1 MNTIRTVAKNT
12 SALLGGEAVSRVLTF
27 LITLYIARSL
37 GAESLGQYAFALAFV
52 SLFRVFADMGLNTL
66 TTREVA
72 KDHKMAGKYLTNLL
86 TIKSLLGFLTF
97 LLVYLAV
104 HATGK
109 SEELSLLVYVAALW
123 IWAESL
129 GGLVQSVFS
138 GFESMEYVALLNVVE
153 KAVLFVVSF
162 YALLSDVPHKLLWL
176 ISAYPISSLCAFFVG
191 IILLALR
198 GLPVRMEVDRKFW
211 MDVLRAG
218 WPFALMGI
226 LGGIYLY
233 TDRVLLSIIQG
244 EDRVVGWYTAGAKAF
259 WTVHAVQAFFYRA
272 LFPTASK
279 TYSESTE
286 DYIRMLKRTGR
297 FIFTYTIPVATV
309 GIVWAPKVVDFFY
322 GHNYAPTV
330 LVLQILLIN
339 LVIKGWTGLYG
350 STVLNVTGRQKDFM
364 CAVGLG
370 ALVNVVLNILLIPPL
385 SLNGVAVATVCAEA
399 TVGLVA
405 YLRARKVVELS
416 VAQYIWKPALASGA
430 MAVLWLYG
438 RGVIWTA
445 SGFAAFLA
453 LLWLT
458 RCVRRQDISFL
469 SASLG
474 LRRAA

>member
-12 SALLGGEAVSRVLTF
+12 SALVGGEAVSRVLTF
-27 LITLYIARSL
+27 LVTLYIARSL

-153 KAVLFVVSF
+153 KAVLFGVSF

-176 ISAYPISSLCAFFVG
+176 ISAYPISSLCAFSVG
-191 IILLALR
+191 LTLLAVR
-198 GLPVRMEVDRKFW
+198 GLPVRMEVDRRFW
-211 MDVLRAG
+211 MDVLKAG

-259 WTVHAVQAFFYRA
+259 WTVYAVQAFFYRA

-279 TYSESTE
+279 TYSKSTE

-297 FIFTYTIPVATV
+297 LIFMYTIPVATV
-309 GIVWAPKVVDFFY
+309 GIIWAPRIVEFFY
-322 GHNYAPTV
+322 GYDYAPTV
-330 LVLQILLIN
+330 WVLRILLIN

-350 STVLNVTGRQKDFM
+350 STVLNVTGRQRDFM
-364 CAVGLG
+364 YAVGLG

-385 SLNGVAVATVCAEA
+385 SLNGVAIATVCAEA
-399 TVGLVA
+399 TVGFVA
-405 YLRARKVVELS
+405 YLRARRVVELS

-458 RCVRRQDISFL
+458 RCVRRQDVRFVVACFDIK
-469 SASLG
+469 
-474 LRRAA
+474 R